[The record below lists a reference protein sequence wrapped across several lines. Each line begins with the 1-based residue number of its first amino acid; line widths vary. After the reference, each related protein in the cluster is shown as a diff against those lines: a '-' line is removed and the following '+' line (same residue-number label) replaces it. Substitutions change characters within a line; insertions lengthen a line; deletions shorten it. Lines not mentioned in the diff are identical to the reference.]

1 MQELQ
6 ALVDE
11 IRARGINASL
21 DPRDLDA
28 PGALVELE
36 RVAADAMLCGDY
48 TATATVYLLAPDN
61 GRAAATATLL
71 DMYDRLADMVHGAE
85 TVDIALPETGSL
97 PALQLSSISIGDI

>member
-6 ALVDE
+6 ALVE
-11 IRARGINASL
+11 ELRSRGIAASL

-36 RVAADAMLCGDY
+36 RVGSDAMLCGDY

-61 GRAAATATLL
+61 GRGAATATLL
-71 DMYDRLADMVHGAE
+71 DMYDRVADMAHGAE
-85 TVDIALPETGSL
+85 TVDIALPETGTL
-97 PALQLSSISIGDI
+97 PALRLSSISIGDI